1 MSGDGAGVCRC
12 AVISNIRAGL
22 SAGFQC
28 GGMDGRYVNIVLTD
42 REEFLTLCEVEVY
55 GSRLD

>member
-1 MSGDGAGVCRC
+1 MVALFLSVRC
-12 AVISNIRAGL
+12 AVVSNIPAGT
-22 SAGFQC
+22 SVGFVC
-28 GGMDGRYVNIVLTD
+28 DGMDGRYVNIVLPD

>member
-1 MSGDGAGVCRC
+1 MISKIEAG
-12 AVISNIRAGL
+12 IT
-22 SAGFQC
+22 AGFQC

-42 REEFLTLCEVEVY
+42 REDFLTLCEVEVY

>member
-1 MSGDGAGVCRC
+1 MTGFRC
-12 AVISNIRAGL
+12 AVISKIGAGIT
-22 SAGFQC
+22 AGFQC

-42 REEFLTLCEVEVY
+42 REDFLTLCEVEVY

>member
-1 MSGDGAGVCRC
+1 MTGWLVSGRC
-12 AVISNIRAGL
+12 AVIPKIGAGM

-28 GGMDGRYVNIVLTD
+28 GGMDGRYVNVVLTD